1 MGVRKYGRKY
11 ECVIVGRKYGRKYE
25 RVIVGRQYERVIV
38 ARRKFDCL

>member
-11 ECVIVGRKYGRKYE
+11 ECVIVERKYGRKYE